1 MTTDAGGIRERAEQ
15 RLSILARQLER
26 AGVAGLIVVTD
37 AHPAGR
43 DNLRRSAELAIARA
57 GLAGVLVEGRA
68 AFREW
73 VEQALNRTRSDMKV
87 IQYALGP
94 ALGPV
99 QDRIDL
105 LMAVD
110 DAVLG
115 TVGHEV
121 LIEEARRELLEPF
134 ERMMGGRISPRPDLE
149 ADRVADGSAD

>member
-1 MTTDAGGIRERAEQ
+1 MTPFVDRPSWPS
-15 RLSILARQLER
+15 L
-26 AGVAGLIVVTD
+26 
-37 AHPAGR
+37 
-43 DNLRRSAELAIARA
+43 RA
-57 GLAGVLVEGRA
+57 GLAAVLADGRA

-73 VEQALNRTRSDMKV
+73 VEQALNQTRSDMKV

-99 QDRIDL
+99 QDRVDL

-121 LIEEARRELLEPF
+121 LAEETRRDLLEPF
-134 ERMMGGRISPRPDLE
+134 ERMMGGRISTRPDQHE
-149 ADRVADGSAD
+149 DGVADGRDD